1 MAVSTKLNE
10 PNFSFITPLKPVKKF
25 LQETGWGWQLRPGDN
40 ILMRLEMEMNRLI
53 SLHGHFVSD
62 MGTFYSS
69 YLEDPEDFHT
79 NFGLFTVIMS
89 FYPDHYYSKQTLC

>member
-1 MAVSTKLNE
+1 
-10 PNFSFITPLKPVKKF
+10 
-25 LQETGWGWQLRPGDN
+25 
-40 ILMRLEMEMNRLI
+40 MEMNRLI

-62 MGTFYSS
+62 MRMFYSS

-89 FYPDHYYSKQTLC
+89 FYPDHYYSKQIPC